1 MENRIFI
8 PGSEWAYFK
17 IYTGTKTGDSIL
29 KNELYSFVE
38 EMIGENLIDKW
49 FFIRYSDPDFHLRLR
64 LHLKEPYDFT
74 CIFKRFYVILSP
86 LVTSGFIW
94 NIQCDTY
101 LRELERYG
109 FNSILYVEEFFYI
122 DSVFIIKLLH
132 SFGEIIPEQKRW
144 KLALVLIDSLLSA
157 FSLSLSQRK
166 ELLRSLAD
174 SFKNEFGYTHHQATK
189 PLNDKYR
196 FYRNDIEEIML
207 WENDA
212 TETICIIN
220 ARMQAIHSIAEKL
233 IDMERSNELE
243 IPIRILL
250 KSLIHMTMNRWFK
263 SKNRLHE
270 MVIYDFLAKYYTSRF
285 ERKKANKN

>member
-38 EMIGENLIDKW
+38 EMIGKNLIDKW
-49 FFIRYSDPDFHLRLR
+49 FFIRYSDPDFHIRLR

-74 CIFKRFYVILSP
+74 HIFNRFFVIFSP
-86 LVTSGFIW
+86 LVNSGFIW

-109 FNSILYVEEFFYI
+109 FNSILLVEEFFFI

-132 SFGEIIPEQKRW
+132 SFGDNISEQKRW
-144 KLALVLIDSLLSA
+144 KLALVLIDSFLSA

-166 ELLRSLAD
+166 ELLRSLAE
-174 SFKNEFGYTHHQATK
+174 SFKKEFGYTHHHTTK

-196 FYRNDIEEIML
+196 FYRSDIEEIML

-212 TETICIIN
+212 TEFICIIN
-220 ARMQAIHSIAEKL
+220 ARMLAIHSIAEKL
-233 IDMERSNELE
+233 IDMERSNQLQ

-270 MVIYDFLAKYYTSRF
+270 MVIYEFLAKYYVSKF
-285 ERKKANKN
+285 EKNKADKN